1 MKKSMPPMFQ
11 KAGEPMESKKIQR
24 AEVGYL
30 KKGGAPK
37 KLVNHEVAE
46 HKKMNM
52 KKMGR
57 GR

>member
-1 MKKSMPPMFQ
+1 MKKAMPPMFQ
-11 KAGEPMESKKIQR
+11 KEPMESKKIQK

-37 KLVNHEVAE
+37 KLVNHEVQE